1 MVYTTTTNIMA
12 ELCEHATE
20 RRGAE
25 VFWTTH
31 AGNDYIT
38 SVKRSTLSQPL
49 QVLVKSSQTVF
60 FKHKTEFG
68 VATN

>member
-38 SVKRSTLSQPL
+38 TVKSSTLSKPP
-49 QVLVKSSQTVF
+49 
-60 FKHKTEFG
+60 
-68 VATN
+68 

>member
-20 RRGAE
+20 RRGTE

-31 AGNDYIT
+31 AGNRYIT
-38 SVKRSTLSQPL
+38 TVKSSTLSQPR
-49 QVLVKSSQTVF
+49 
-60 FKHKTEFG
+60 
-68 VATN
+68 